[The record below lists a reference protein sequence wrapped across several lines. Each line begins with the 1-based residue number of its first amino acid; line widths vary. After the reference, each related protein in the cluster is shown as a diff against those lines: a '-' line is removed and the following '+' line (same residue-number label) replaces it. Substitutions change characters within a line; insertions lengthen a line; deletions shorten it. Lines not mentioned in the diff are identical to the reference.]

1 MYYNSQYEHSEK
13 DLFPAPTDRIIA
25 EIYRTGYQT
34 YSKRDYSCLC
44 KEIHLAIIQ

>member
-25 EIYRTGYQT
+25 
-34 YSKRDYSCLC
+34 KRFTAQ
-44 KEIHLAIIQ
+44 AIKPIVKGTIVVYVKKFTWQ